1 MKIDLYFSYR
11 SPYSYLILPRM
22 LKLKEKYDIE
32 INFKVVYPI
41 AIRMPEWFKGK
52 NFFTFFFFKM
62 IDMRLQAKKLGIPFT
77 SKLKPDPIRQNIMT
91 GKISSHQPY
100 IFDICHLGQM
110 AQMKGVG
117 MEFAFEVSSLI
128 FGGVEN
134 WNTDENLSA
143 AAKKVGLDLNQLRES
158 VNVHEEEII
167 EQIKQNQVDQ
177 LNAGHH
183 GVPLTVIGDKH
194 FFGQDQFDK
203 IMKTLKENGL
213 KER

>member
-22 LKLKEKYDIE
+22 LRLKEKYDIE

-41 AIRMPEWFKGK
+41 AIRMPEWFEGK

-167 EQIKQNQVDQ
+167 GQIKQNQVDQ

>member
-41 AIRMPEWFKGK
+41 AIRMPEWFEGK

-134 WNTDENLSA
+134 WNTDENLSE
-143 AAKKVGLDLNQLRES
+143 AAKKAGLDLTQLRES

-167 EQIKQNQVDQ
+167 GQIKQNQVDQ

>member
-41 AIRMPEWFKGK
+41 AIRMPEWFEGK

-134 WNTDENLSA
+134 WNTDENLSE

-183 GVPLTVIGDKH
+183 GVPLTVVGDKH

-203 IMKTLKENGL
+203 IMETLKENGL

>member
-41 AIRMPEWFKGK
+41 AIRMPEWFEGK

-134 WNTDENLSA
+134 WNTDENLSE
-143 AAKKVGLDLNQLRES
+143 AAKKVGLDLIQLRES

-167 EQIKQNQVDQ
+167 GQIKQNQVDQ

-194 FFGQDQFDK
+194 FFGQDQFNK

>member
-1 MKIDLYFSYR
+1 
-11 SPYSYLILPRM
+11 M

-41 AIRMPEWFKGK
+41 AIRMPEWFEGK

-134 WNTDENLSA
+134 WNTDENLSE
-143 AAKKVGLDLNQLRES
+143 AAKKVGLDLTQLMES

-203 IMKTLKENGL
+203 IMETLKENGL

>member
-22 LKLKEKYDIE
+22 LRLKEKYNIE

-41 AIRMPEWFKGK
+41 AIRMPEWFEGK

-100 IFDICHLGQM
+100 IFEICHLGQM
-110 AQMKGVG
+110 AQMRGVG

-134 WNTDENLSA
+134 WNTDENLSE
-143 AAKKVGLDLNQLRES
+143 AAKKVGLDLIQLRES

-167 EQIKQNQVDQ
+167 GQIKQNQVDQ

-203 IMKTLKENGL
+203 IMETLKENGL

>member
-41 AIRMPEWFKGK
+41 AIRMPEWFEGK
-52 NFFTFFFFKM
+52 NIFTFFFFKM

-77 SKLKPDPIRQNIMT
+77 PKLKPDPIRQNIMT

-134 WNTDENLSA
+134 WNTDENLSGA
-143 AAKKVGLDLNQLRES
+143 TKKVGLDLNQLRES

-167 EQIKQNQVDQ
+167 GQIKQNQVDQ

-203 IMKTLKENGL
+203 IMETLKENGL

>member
-41 AIRMPEWFKGK
+41 AIRMPEWFEGK

-134 WNTDENLSA
+134 WNTDENLSE
-143 AAKKVGLDLNQLRES
+143 AAKKVGLDLIQLRES

-167 EQIKQNQVDQ
+167 GQIKQNQVDQ

-194 FFGQDQFDK
+194 FFGQDQFNK
-203 IMKTLKENGL
+203 IMETLKEKGL

>member
-22 LKLKEKYDIE
+22 LKLKERYDIE

-41 AIRMPEWFKGK
+41 AIRMPEWFEGK

-134 WNTDENLSA
+134 WNTDENLSE
-143 AAKKVGLDLNQLRES
+143 AAKKVGLDLTQLRES

-167 EQIKQNQVDQ
+167 GQIKQNQVDQ

-203 IMKTLKENGL
+203 NNGNTQR
-213 KER
+213 KRT

>member
-22 LKLKEKYDIE
+22 LKLKERYDIE

-41 AIRMPEWFKGK
+41 AIRMPEWFEGK

-134 WNTDENLSA
+134 WNTDENLSK
-143 AAKKVGLDLNQLRES
+143 AAKKVGLDLTQLRES

-167 EQIKQNQVDQ
+167 GQIKQNQVDQ

-203 IMKTLKENGL
+203 IMETLKENGL

>member
-41 AIRMPEWFKGK
+41 AIRMPEWFEGK

-62 IDMRLQAKKLGIPFT
+62 IDMRQQAKKLGIPFT

-134 WNTDENLSA
+134 WNTDENLSE

-167 EQIKQNQVDQ
+167 GQIKQNQVDQ

-203 IMKTLKENGL
+203 IMETLKENGL

>member
-22 LKLKEKYDIE
+22 LRLKEKYDIE

-41 AIRMPEWFKGK
+41 AIRMPEWFEGK

-134 WNTDENLSA
+134 WNTDENLSE
-143 AAKKVGLDLNQLRES
+143 AAKKAGLDLNQLRES
-158 VNVHEEEII
+158 VSVHEEEII

-203 IMKTLKENGL
+203 IMETLKENGL

>member
-41 AIRMPEWFKGK
+41 AIRMPEWFEGK

-91 GKISSHQPY
+91 GRISSHQPY

-134 WNTDENLSA
+134 WNTDENLSE

-167 EQIKQNQVDQ
+167 GQIKQNQVDQ

>member
-41 AIRMPEWFKGK
+41 AIRMPEWFEGK

-77 SKLKPDPIRQNIMT
+77 LKLKPDPIRQNIMT

-134 WNTDENLSA
+134 WNTDENLSE

-167 EQIKQNQVDQ
+167 GQIKQNQVDQ

-203 IMKTLKENGL
+203 IMETLKENGL

>member
-41 AIRMPEWFKGK
+41 AIRMPEWFEGK

-134 WNTDENLSA
+134 WNNDENLSE
-143 AAKKVGLDLNQLRES
+143 AAKKVGLDLTQLRES

-167 EQIKQNQVDQ
+167 GQIKQNQVDQ

-203 IMKTLKENGL
+203 IMETLKEKGL

>member
-22 LKLKEKYDIE
+22 LKLREKYDID
-32 INFKVVYPI
+32 INFKIVYPI
-41 AIRMPEWFKGK
+41 AIRMPEWFEGK

-134 WNTDENLSA
+134 WNTDENLSE

-167 EQIKQNQVDQ
+167 GQIKQNQVDQ

-203 IMKTLKENGL
+203 IMETLKENGL
-213 KER
+213 RER

>member
-134 WNTDENLSA
+134 WNTDENLTE

-158 VNVHEEEII
+158 GNVHEEEII
-167 EQIKQNQVDQ
+167 GQIKQNQVDQ

-203 IMKTLKENGL
+203 IMETLKENGL

>member
-22 LKLKEKYDIE
+22 LKLKEKYDID
-32 INFKVVYPI
+32 INFKIVYPI
-41 AIRMPEWFKGK
+41 AIRMPEWFEGK

-134 WNTDENLSA
+134 WNTDENLSE
-143 AAKKVGLDLNQLRES
+143 AAKKAGLDLTQLRES

-167 EQIKQNQVDQ
+167 GQIKQNQVDQ

-203 IMKTLKENGL
+203 IMETLKENGL

>member
-22 LKLKEKYDIE
+22 LKLKEKYDIDV
-32 INFKVVYPI
+32 NFKVVYPI
-41 AIRMPEWFKGK
+41 AIRMPEWFEGK

-134 WNTDENLSA
+134 WNTDENLSE

-167 EQIKQNQVDQ
+167 GQIKQNQVDQ

-194 FFGQDQFDK
+194 FFGQDQFDI
-203 IMKTLKENGL
+203 IMDTL
-213 KER
+213 

>member
-41 AIRMPEWFKGK
+41 AIRMPEWFEGK

-110 AQMKGVG
+110 AQMRGVG

-134 WNTDENLSA
+134 WNTDENLSE

-167 EQIKQNQVDQ
+167 GQIKQNQVDQ

-203 IMKTLKENGL
+203 IMETLKEKGL

>member
-41 AIRMPEWFKGK
+41 AIRMPEWFEGK
-52 NFFTFFFFKM
+52 NIFTYFFFKM
-62 IDMRLQAKKLGIPFT
+62 LDMRRQAKKLGIPFT
-77 SKLKPDPIRQNIMT
+77 TKLKPDPIRQNIMT

-134 WNTDENLSA
+134 WNTDENLSE
-143 AAKKVGLDLNQLRES
+143 AAKKVGLDLNQLRDS

-194 FFGQDQFDK
+194 FFGQDQFEK
-203 IMKTLKENGL
+203 IMETLKEKGL

>member
-41 AIRMPEWFKGK
+41 AIRMPEWFEGK

-91 GKISSHQPY
+91 GKISNHQPY

-134 WNTDENLSA
+134 WNTDENLSE

-158 VNVHEEEII
+158 VNVHEQEII
-167 EQIKQNQVDQ
+167 GQIKQNQVDQ

>member
-41 AIRMPEWFKGK
+41 AIRMPEWFEGK

-110 AQMKGVG
+110 AQIKGVG

-134 WNTDENLSA
+134 WNTDENLSE

-167 EQIKQNQVDQ
+167 GQIKQNQVDQ

-203 IMKTLKENGL
+203 IMETLKENGL

>member
-22 LKLKEKYDIE
+22 LRLKEKYNIE

-41 AIRMPEWFKGK
+41 AIRMPEWFEGK
-52 NFFTFFFFKM
+52 NMFTYFFFKM
-62 IDMRLQAKKLGIPFT
+62 IDMRRQAKKLGVPFT
-77 SKLKPDPIRQNIMT
+77 TKLKPDPIRQNIMT

-134 WNTDENLSA
+134 WNTDENLSE
-143 AAKKVGLDLNQLRES
+143 AAKKVGLDLNQLKES
-158 VNVHEEEII
+158 VRVHEEEII
-167 EQIKQNQVDQ
+167 GQIKQNQVDQ

-183 GVPLTVIGDKH
+183 GVPLTVIGEKY

-203 IMKTLKENGL
+203 IMETLLELGL
-213 KER
+213 KKS

>member
-22 LKLKEKYDIE
+22 LKLKEKYDID
-32 INFKVVYPI
+32 INFKIVYPI
-41 AIRMPEWFKGK
+41 AIRMPEWFEGK
-52 NFFTFFFFKM
+52 NIFTYFFFKM
-62 IDMRLQAKKLGIPFT
+62 IDMRIQAKKLGIPFT
-77 SKLKPDPIRQNIMT
+77 TKLRPDPIRQNIMT

-110 AQMKGVG
+110 AQIKGVG
-117 MEFAFEVSSLI
+117 IEFAFEVSSLI

-134 WNTDENLSA
+134 WNTDENLSK
-143 AAKKVGLDLNQLRES
+143 AAKKVGLDLKQLRES

-167 EQIKQNQVDQ
+167 SQIKQNQVDQ

-183 GVPLTVIGDKH
+183 GVPLTVIGDAY
-194 FFGQDQFDK
+194 FFGQDQFKK
-203 IMKTLKENGL
+203 IMKTLEENGL

>member
-41 AIRMPEWFKGK
+41 AIRMPEWFEGK

-134 WNTDENLSA
+134 WNTDENLSE

-167 EQIKQNQVDQ
+167 GQIKQNQVDQ

-203 IMKTLKENGL
+203 IMETLKENGL
-213 KER
+213 RER

>member
-41 AIRMPEWFKGK
+41 AIRMPEWFEGK

-134 WNTDENLSA
+134 WNTDENLSE
-143 AAKKVGLDLNQLRES
+143 AAKKVGLDLTQLRES

-183 GVPLTVIGDKH
+183 GVPLTVVGDKH

>member
-41 AIRMPEWFKGK
+41 AIRMPEWFEGK

-91 GKISSHQPY
+91 GKISSYQPY

-134 WNTDENLSA
+134 WNTDENLSE

-167 EQIKQNQVDQ
+167 GQIKQNQVDQ

-183 GVPLTVIGDKH
+183 GVPLTVIGDKY

-203 IMKTLKENGL
+203 IMETLKENGL

>member
-22 LKLKEKYDIE
+22 LKLKEKYDID
-32 INFKVVYPI
+32 INFKIVYPI
-41 AIRMPEWFKGK
+41 AIRMPEWFEGK
-52 NFFTFFFFKM
+52 NIFTYFFFKM

-77 SKLKPDPIRQNIMT
+77 TKLRPDPIRQNIMT
-91 GKISSHQPY
+91 GKISNHQPY

-110 AQMKGVG
+110 AQIKGVG
-117 MEFAFEVSSLI
+117 IEFAFEVSSLI

-134 WNTDENLSA
+134 WNADENLSK
-143 AAKKVGLDLNQLRES
+143 AAKKVGLDLKQLRES

-167 EQIKQNQVDQ
+167 SQIKQNQVDQ

-194 FFGQDQFDK
+194 FFGQDQFNK
-203 IMKTLKENGL
+203 IMKTLEENGL

>member
-22 LKLKEKYDIE
+22 LRLKEKYDIE

-41 AIRMPEWFKGK
+41 AIRMPEWFEGK

-134 WNTDENLSA
+134 WNTDENLSE

-167 EQIKQNQVDQ
+167 GQIKQNQVDQ

-194 FFGQDQFDK
+194 FFGQDQFNK
-203 IMKTLKENGL
+203 IMETLKEKGL

>member
-22 LKLKEKYDIE
+22 LKLKEKYDID
-32 INFKVVYPI
+32 INFKIVYPI
-41 AIRMPEWFKGK
+41 AIRMPEWFEGK

-110 AQMKGVG
+110 AQIKGVG

-134 WNTDENLSA
+134 WNTDENLSE

-167 EQIKQNQVDQ
+167 GQIKQNQVDQ

-203 IMKTLKENGL
+203 IMETLKEKGL

>member
-41 AIRMPEWFKGK
+41 AIRMPEWFEGK

-134 WNTDENLSA
+134 WNTDENLSE

-167 EQIKQNQVDQ
+167 GQIKQNQVDQ

-203 IMKTLKENGL
+203 IMETLKENGL
-213 KER
+213 KKR

>member
-41 AIRMPEWFKGK
+41 AIRMPEWFEGK

-134 WNTDENLSA
+134 WNTDENLSE

-167 EQIKQNQVDQ
+167 GQIKQNQVDQ

-203 IMKTLKENGL
+203 IMETLKEIGL